1 MNALVAQAEGLC
13 DLAHRSA
20 CHLEATYGPVELGAR
35 NLGVTLSV
43 NHAGRCG
50 SRLPQQAGVKRHLSS
65 VPRQIAHVHT
75 ALDVDARAVRPAR
88 QPGTSSAR
96 NDRGQVAQ

>member
-1 MNALVAQAEGLC
+1 
-13 DLAHRSA
+13 
-20 CHLEATYGPVELGAR
+20 
-35 NLGVTLSV
+35 
-43 NHAGRCG
+43 
-50 SRLPQQAGVKRHLSS
+50 LSS